1 MFCIHKILLC
11 KTLYYNI
18 YYYSSYKIGMLAVRS
33 YIVNFKLCK
42 GSLVIFCTIFIALLA
57 GCPIPVVD
65 DITPPPPPPTKT
77 APGVM
82 LAPTLE
88 AGNGQ
93 LTAAWAA
100 PEYTGS
106 SAITEYHLRHSAD
119 GASKWTLIDFGI
131 GLNTRHI
138 IRGLT
143 NGATYFVQ
151 VRAENSDGAGEWSPL
166 SERITPATVP
176 SKMSA
181 PDLRV
186 GNSQLTATWTAPDN
200 GGNAIIRYEVQYRPS
215 SPQGQWTISPSVDSD
230 ATDTSHTIEELTN
243 GIEYYV
249 QVRAVNSVTE
259 DAGNGPGVGAWS
271 TSTTATPINVPL
283 VPTGLVLAVGNG
295 QLTASW
301 TAPSGTVDSYALQY
315 HAVTAA
321 IPAGSW
327 TDSTVKTISGIT
339 STSYVITPLT
349 NGTEYAVQVYAVNAQ
364 GEGNPSEPAVAIP
377 ATVPAAPA
385 IPTLTVGN
393 SRLIAAWTAPTNNGG
408 STVTGYELQYR
419 RGSGAWTQITTGIS
433 GTSHPIT
440 GLDNGDSYSVQVRAQ
455 NAQGWGAWS
464 GSATATPA
472 AVPEAPDAPTITQGN
487 TQLTVSWSAPSDTG
501 GSAVVEYHLR
511 HRESGGS
518 NWTVIDSGIGL
529 STSHIIRQLTNGNT
543 YFVQVRAKNAQGE
556 GTWSDSTSATP
567 ATVPGAP
574 AKPTL
579 AVDDTQLTASWSAP
593 TNNGGSA
600 VTGYDLQYRK
610 GNSGAWTS
618 ITTGISGTSHPIT
631 GLDNGDSY
639 SVQVRAKNAQGRGA
653 WSGSA
658 TATPATVPGA
668 PAKPTLTAGNGEL
681 EVSWT
686 APNDDGGSAITEYHL
701 QYSDDGV
708 DWLLIDSDISGTS
721 HTITGLTNGTTY
733 YVRVRAVN
741 AVDPGLWSLAAEA
754 IPVTVPKTMSAPTL
768 TVGNARLTVRW
779 TALTAPADTGG
790 SAITAYHLRY
800 RKGGVWSYITSGIGT
815 NTNRII
821 YGLTNGS
828 SYSVQVRAK
837 NAVGEGGWSGS
848 VIATPSTTPSTPN
861 APTLV
866 PGNGRLTVSWTAP
879 NNGGSPITAYHLSYR
894 RVGTTPWTYI
904 TSGIGT
910 NTSHT
915 ITGLT
920 NGQEYEVD
928 VRAKNARGESNW
940 SQVAKATPSTVPLK
954 PADPTVTPGDRRL
967 TVNWS
972 APNDGGSAITGYDL
986 QYRRGSGAW
995 TPINSGISG
1004 TSHIIT
1010 GLINGS
1016 GYSVQV
1022 RARNVRGNGAW
1033 SDSATATPAATPAKP
1048 NTPTVKVGNGKLKVS
1063 WTAPSNGGSAIR
1075 GYDMR
1080 YWSHGFQG
1088 YTYISTG
1095 PTTTS
1100 STITGLVNG
1109 RSYSAQVRARNAI
1122 GWSAFSNLVVSQPLS
1137 ILRNTVNIRDNSTIP
1152 LAGARAVTTAVV
1164 GGTTYLFVAGY
1175 DDDGVTVYRVNSG
1188 GTVTRVT
1195 YEVDDGADYGSG
1207 DTVELG
1213 GASGLT
1219 TAVIGGTTYLF
1230 VAGRTDDGFSAYQ
1243 VLSSG
1248 NLVHKGRVTHDGRG
1262 GTKELDG
1269 AIDIKTFVLGS
1280 TTYVVVAGVDDDGFS
1295 TFRVSR
1301 AGNGNLTFTEISGDG
1316 RRTDGG
1322 GLHLDGAHAI
1332 TTVWVRSN
1340 LYMYIAGYNDDGISG
1355 FKAVNNNGDWWNSD
1369 AGLPGRN
1376 YSDSSTWELDGAA
1389 DLTTAVVGNTTYLY
1403 VAGAVDDGISVFDIH
1418 TAIGGY
1424 LTNRFNIND
1433 GSQGSKLDTANGL
1446 TTAKIGG
1453 TTYLFVT
1460 AKDDD
1465 SVNVFTANSNGS
1477 LTLVDLVSDNS
1488 TLELNGAYGATTAV
1502 VNGVTYLFVPGEE
1515 DNGFSVFAVDPTGVW

>member
-1 MFCIHKILLC
+1 M
-11 KTLYYNI
+11 
-18 YYYSSYKIGMLAVRS
+18 
-33 YIVNFKLCK
+33 NFKLCK

-57 GCPIPVVD
+57 GCPISVVD
-65 DITPPPPPPTKT
+65 DITPPPPQQNT

-119 GASKWTLIDFGI
+119 GASKWTLINFGI

-143 NGATYFVQ
+143 NGAMYFVQ
-151 VRAENSDGAGEWSPL
+151 VRAVNSDGAGEWSPL

-200 GGNAIIRYEVQYRPS
+200 GGNAIIRYEVQYRAS
-215 SPQGQWTISPSVDSD
+215 SPQGQWTTSTSVDVD
-230 ATDTSHTIEELTN
+230 VTDRSHTVTGLNNETPYE
-243 GIEYYV
+243 V

-283 VPTGLVLAVGNG
+283 VPNGLMLAVGNG
-295 QLTASW
+295 QLTATW
-301 TAPSGTVDSYALQY
+301 TAPSGTVDSYTLQY
-315 HAVTAA
+315 HAVTTA

-339 STSYVITPLT
+339 STSQVITPLI
-349 NGTEYAVQVYAVNAQ
+349 NGTEYAVRVYAVNAQ
-364 GEGNPSEPAVAIP
+364 GEGNPSEPAVATP

-419 RGSGAWTQITTGIS
+419 KGSSGAWT
-433 GTSHPIT
+433 
-440 GLDNGDSYSVQVRAQ
+440 
-455 NAQGWGAWS
+455 
-464 GSATATPA
+464 
-472 AVPEAPDAPTITQGN
+472 
-487 TQLTVSWSAPSDTG
+487 
-501 GSAVVEYHLR
+501 
-511 HRESGGS
+511 
-518 NWTVIDSGIGL
+518 
-529 STSHIIRQLTNGNT
+529 
-543 YFVQVRAKNAQGE
+543 F
-556 GTWSDSTSATP
+556 
-567 ATVPGAP
+567 
-574 AKPTL
+574 
-579 AVDDTQLTASWSAP
+579 
-593 TNNGGSA
+593 
-600 VTGYDLQYRK
+600 
-610 GNSGAWTS
+610 

-639 SVQVRAKNAQGRGA
+639 SVQVRAKNAQGWGA

-658 TATPATVPGA
+658 TATPAPVPGA

-686 APNDDGGSAITEYHL
+686 APSDTGGSAVTEYHL

-708 DWLLIDSDISGTS
+708 DWLLIDSGIIGTS
-721 HTITGLTNGTTY
+721 RTITGLTNGTTY

-800 RKGGVWSYITSGIGT
+800 RKGSGLWSYITSGIGT
-815 NTNRII
+815 NTNHPIT
-821 YGLTNGS
+821 GLTNGS

-866 PGNGRLTVSWTAP
+866 LGNGRLTVSWTAP
-879 NNGGSPITAYHLSYR
+879 HDGGSPITAYHLSYR

-904 TSGIGT
+904 LTGIGT

-967 TVNWS
+967 TVSWS
-972 APNDGGSAITGYDL
+972 APNDGGSPITGYDL
-986 QYRRGSGAW
+986 QYRKGSGAW
-995 TPINSGISG
+995 TPINSGITG

-1022 RARNVRGNGAW
+1022 RARNVRGDGAW
-1033 SDSATATPAATPAKP
+1033 SDSATATPAAAPAKP

-1063 WTAPSNGGSAIR
+1063 WTAPSNGGSAIL

-1095 PTTTS
+1095 PTITS
-1100 STITGLVNG
+1100 HTITGLVNG

-1122 GWSAFSNLVVSQPLS
+1122 GWSDFSNTVVSQPLS
-1137 ILRNTVNIRDNSTIP
+1137 ILRNTANVSDTSIRELNGARGVTTAVVGGNTYLFVAGYDDDGVNMFTVNDNGTLSHKDLVQDGGSLELNGANSLTTAVISGKTYLFVTALHEDSFSVFEVDGTNEELVYKTNAQDNGTQLDGAFGIATAVVGGTTYAIVSGFADDGVSVFSVNIGSGNSVRLSNEFNRSDPTQLNGAAGMTTTVINNKVLLYVAAAHYDGVNVLRVDAGGRLTFIDAFSDTSSRKLDGALYVETAVVGGTTYLFVAGEADNAVSVFRAAGTNGAINEDSPADQVVDNSTLE
-1152 LAGARAVTTAVV
+1152 LAGATGLTTAVV
-1164 GGTTYLFVAGY
+1164 GGTTYLFVAGD
-1175 DDDGVTVYRVNSG
+1175 DDDGVSVFSV
-1188 GTVTRVT
+1188 
-1195 YEVDDGADYGSG
+1195 
-1207 DTVELG
+1207 
-1213 GASGLT
+1213 AS
-1219 TAVIGGTTYLF
+1219 
-1230 VAGRTDDGFSAYQ
+1230 
-1243 VLSSG
+1243 
-1248 NLVHKGRVTHDGRG
+1248 
-1262 GTKELDG
+1262 
-1269 AIDIKTFVLGS
+1269 
-1280 TTYVVVAGVDDDGFS
+1280 
-1295 TFRVSR
+1295 
-1301 AGNGNLTFTEISGDG
+1301 NGNLTNIDN
-1316 RRTDGG
+1316 
-1322 GLHLDGAHAI
+1322 
-1332 TTVWVRSN
+1332 VR
-1340 LYMYIAGYNDDGISG
+1340 
-1355 FKAVNNNGDWWNSD
+1355 
-1369 AGLPGRN
+1369 
-1376 YSDSSTWELDGAA
+1376 
-1389 DLTTAVVGNTTYLY
+1389 
-1403 VAGAVDDGISVFDIH
+1403 
-1418 TAIGGY
+1418 
-1424 LTNRFNIND
+1424 
-1433 GSQGSKLDTANGL
+1433 
-1446 TTAKIGG
+1446 
-1453 TTYLFVT
+1453 
-1460 AKDDD
+1460 
-1465 SVNVFTANSNGS
+1465 
-1477 LTLVDLVSDNS
+1477 DNS
-1488 TLELNGAYGATTAV
+1488 TLELSGAYGATTAV
-1502 VNGVTYLFVPGEE
+1502 VNGVTYLFVAGN
-1515 DNGFSVFAVDPTGVW
+1515 DDDGVSVFAVDPTGLW